1 MDCAAGP
8 AMTGRL
14 AVIALL
20 LAVSALPAA
29 SAVNPKPFGLRPLHA
44 ALAPEQTVPADRDG
58 NSRADSLGEIW
69 RVQTDRKEIALTFDD
84 GPYPFYT
91 PLLLHELE
99 RSHAVATFFL
109 VGRSSQEFPELV
121 QQIVADGD
129 EVGNHT
135 FNHYKLTKLTTSE
148 IAQQISADGEFLEPF
163 VGHPITLFRP
173 PYGRYDH
180 RVVALAHA
188 MGYETVF
195 WNNSPED
202 TKNISPSLLVS
213 RVIAHATPGGIVLLH
228 NGQYK
233 TVEAL
238 PVIIDSL
245 RARGYTFVTVG
256 QLLKDGDPDAPAQ
269 RL

>member
-1 MDCAAGP
+1 MI
-8 AMTGRL
+8 GRL
-14 AVIALL
+14 AAIALL
-20 LAVSALPAA
+20 MAICALPAA
-29 SAVNPKPFGLRPLHA
+29 SAVSPKGVAVRA
-44 ALAPEQTVPADRDG
+44 ALRAAEPEEEVAPDRTGSGRLD
-58 NSRADSLGEIW
+58 ALGEVW
-69 RVQTDRKEIALTFDD
+69 RVQMNHKEIALTFDD

-129 EVGNHT
+129 AIGNHT
-135 FNHYKLTKLTTSE
+135 FNHYKLTKLTASE
-148 IAQQISADGEFLEPF
+148 IAYQIAADGEFLEPF
-163 VGHPITLFRP
+163 VGRPITLFRP

-180 RVVALAHA
+180 RVIALAHA

-202 TKNISPSLLVS
+202 TKQISPALLVA

-245 RARGYTFVTVG
+245 RARGYTFVTVDR
-256 QLLKDGDPDAPAQ
+256 LLKDGDLDAAAQ
-269 RL
+269 Q